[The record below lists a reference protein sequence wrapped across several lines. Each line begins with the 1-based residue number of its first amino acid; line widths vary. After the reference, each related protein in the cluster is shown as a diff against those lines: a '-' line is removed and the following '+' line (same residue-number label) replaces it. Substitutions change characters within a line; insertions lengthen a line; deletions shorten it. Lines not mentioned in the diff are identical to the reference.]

1 MEALPPVLALAAAAV
16 LAPATWRGLTA
27 GGLTREN
34 YRGRALPFPFGVVV
48 VFAAAVALLPL
59 ALLHRF
65 ADADALPAEL
75 LLVAPYA
82 LGVAF
87 LGLADDALSGA
98 ERGWRGHGSAV
109 LRGAFSTGALKAVG
123 SLGLAAFVLALVPGS
138 LTDGEYLLA
147 VAVLVLATNLF
158 NLLDLR
164 PGRSV
169 KAFVLLGIGLAVG
182 AWDPGVLAAVGLFAA
197 PVLVAGAYDLRERAM
212 LGDTGSNLIGALAGL
227 WLVLTLSTTGLA
239 IATGLLVIVTAYGEF
254 RSLSAL
260 IDRTPPLRFLDSIG
274 RPNA

>member
-1 MEALPPVLALAAAAV
+1 
-16 LAPATWRGLTA
+16 
-27 GGLTREN
+27 
-34 YRGRALPFPFGVVV
+34 
-48 VFAAAVALLPL
+48 
-59 ALLHRF
+59 
-65 ADADALPAEL
+65 
-75 LLVAPYA
+75 
-82 LGVAF
+82 
-87 LGLADDALSGA
+87 
-98 ERGWRGHGSAV
+98 
-109 LRGAFSTGALKAVG
+109 
-123 SLGLAAFVLALVPGS
+123 VLALVPGS